1 MKVRE
6 LFERLDER
14 QKKTVMGCRERCGIP
29 NLDAEVN
36 PEVPDDVVKFL
47 KVISNPLRLKILK
60 LIKDEWL
67 CVCLISQAL
76 GEDQTLISH
85 HIRSLKSL
93 NLVLERRE
101 GRMRFYKTNIEVV
114 RRYLEA
120 VRGELI
126 HEEAPE
132 GS

>member
-6 LFERLDER
+6 LFEKLDER

-114 RRYLEA
+114 KGYLEA

>member
-6 LFERLDER
+6 LFEKLDER

-60 LIKDEWL
+60 LIRDEWL

-114 RRYLEA
+114 KGYLEA

>member
-14 QKKTVMGCRERCGIP
+14 QKKTVIGCRKRCGIP
-29 NLDAEVN
+29 NLDAEVS
-36 PEVPDDVVKFL
+36 PEIPDDLIRFL
-47 KVISNPLRLKILK
+47 RIISNPLRLKILK
-60 LIKDEWL
+60 LIRDEWL

-85 HIRSLKSL
+85 HLRSLKSL

-114 RRYLEA
+114 GRYLEA
-120 VRGELI
+120 VRSELI
-126 HEEAPE
+126 HEEPSE